1 METNPRARIQPEWAP
16 PPPVVPGIPETPPPL
31 PPAPEAEFEDI
42 LGSLVEHY
50 SALPPPAYGE
60 PPTENTATTR
70 APRSGLGPLLW
81 ASGGLGVV
89 AGTVGALFLSGVLN
103 LGMLGLGGQGEEQQQ
118 VRPAPV
124 VAQPEV
130 KIRINKPKVEPLQD
144 PRAEPLDE
152 PPAVPAAVARAT
164 QEPPKATLKV
174 KPKRKRP
181 DVAKRPRR
189 ARVKGAKLEVRP
201 VAASDSDWTDPY
213 Q

>member
-16 PPPVVPGIPETPPPL
+16 PPPVVPQGIPEVPPPL
-31 PPAPEAEFEDI
+31 PRPPEAEFEDI

-50 SALPPPAYGE
+50 SALPPPAFGE

-70 APRSGLGPLLW
+70 APRSSLVPLLW
-81 ASGGLGVV
+81 ASGSLGVV
-89 AGTVGALFLSGVLN
+89 AGTVGALFLAGVLN
-103 LGMLGLGGQGEEQQQ
+103 LGMLGFAEEKKQ
-118 VRPAPV
+118 VRPAAA

-130 KIRINKPKVEPLQD
+130 KIHVNTPKVEPLQD

-152 PPAVPAAVARAT
+152 AAKPVAAAVQPAT
-164 QEPPKATLKV
+164 PEPPKATFKV
-174 KPKRKRP
+174 KPKRKKP
-181 DVAKRPRR
+181 HVAKQPRR
-189 ARVKGAKLEVRP
+189 ARVKEAKPEVRP